1 MDRTILVGVDGSTGS
16 EEALRW
22 AFREARLRRRPVT
35 ALLAWGTDGLPR
47 ELHRRAGRADHA
59 ELEASAVAAL
69 DQAIERAD
77 ANGVEV
83 YPMLVEAAPAVALE
97 ENAPGAEM
105 IVVGSHGHG
114 PITRVLAGSVA
125 QTVVNHVQ
133 VPVVVVR
140 GRTAQRP
147 GGQRPNG
154 QRPNGQRPNGQGPDG
169 ERPDSQ
175 RRPVVV
181 GVDGSGNSVGALRW
195 AAQAA
200 ALRRAPLRVVFALGR
215 TDPLYPELMISGQV
229 DLLRRAQ
236 AMLDETVGKGLASAA
251 EVAVD
256 TVVAPDAPSVALL
269 HEAELAQLLVV
280 GRRGHGGF
288 ADLLLGSVSHQC
300 LLHAACPVAVVHDE
314 A

>member
-77 ANGVEV
+77 AKGVEV
-83 YPMLVEAAPAVALE
+83 HPMLVEAAPAVALE

-140 GRTAQRP
+140 GRTTQRP
-147 GGQRPNG
+147 DGQRPNG
-154 QRPNGQRPNGQGPDG
+154 QRPDAD
-169 ERPDSQ
+169 RPDSQ

-280 GRRGHGGF
+280 GSRGHGGF

-314 A
+314 AAGG